1 MSELRRAAE
10 PDGPAEADAAR
21 ASEPAPLP
29 EAVARVLALQ
39 RSAGNH
45 ATARLL
51 RAPKQVAV
59 DGVSL
64 SSQRASVPADGTVKA
79 TARPA
84 NATGVTWAAE
94 KGTAEPAGTT
104 IDAKGTITVADTQEA
119 GDVNIKATSD
129 DGSWATQPLMVSEKP
144 TTLDSTSGS
153 DASTK
158 ERYRGDF
165 VHTFTGKSGDKT
177 KLEGAN
183 INEKFDSLTADT
195 PFGPFSLE
203 ANRAGSKGWDLDGSG
218 SMAGPDHVSID
229 KAGIDAR
236 KFVKSASNP
245 SPAKTLPQ
253 DFKMTQKLHAK
264 TWPIGALDAKPFT
277 TTEHVRGLTNA
288 NGSLEVV
295 IAAGKDSVSIPY
307 EGKPVYTNATAS
319 PATVVASEP
328 KPKAKGADWDRAE
341 VQVTAEVQPSS
352 AKLQYSL
359 VGDKLGCE
367 VDKASGLVKI
377 GDKPGTIKV
386 RASDGTTGH
395 YDEVAVQVTPR
406 PAAKP
411 E

>member
-1 MSELRRAAE
+1 VSEVRRTAE
-10 PDGPAEADAAR
+10 PDGPAEAVAAP
-21 ASEPAPLP
+21 EPVPAPLP

-45 ATARLL
+45 ATAQLL

-59 DGVSL
+59 DGVTL
-64 SSQRASVPADGTVKA
+64 SSRRASVPADGTVKA
-79 TARPA
+79 TAKPA

-94 KGTAEPAGTT
+94 KGTAEPAGTS

-129 DGSWATQPLMVSEKP
+129 DGTWVTASLMVSEKP
-144 TTLDSTSGS
+144 TTLDSTTGS
-153 DASTK
+153 DASSK
-158 ERYRGDF
+158 DRYRGEF

-203 ANRAGSKGWDLDGSG
+203 ANRVGSTGWDLDGSG
-218 SMAGPDHVSID
+218 AMAGPDKVSID
-229 KAGIDAR
+229 KSGVDAR

-245 SPAKTLPQ
+245 SPAKPLPQ
-253 DFKMTQKLHAK
+253 QFTMTQKLHAK
-264 TWPIGALDAKPFT
+264 TWPKGSLDAKEFT
-277 TTEHVRGLTNA
+277 TTSHLRKFTNA
-288 NGSLEVV
+288 NGPLEVV
-295 IAAGKDSVSIPY
+295 ISAGMESVTIPY
-307 EGKPVYTNATAS
+307 DGKPVYTNATAS
-319 PATVVASEP
+319 PTTVVASEP
-328 KPKAKGADWDRAE
+328 QPKAKGADWDRAE
-341 VQVTAEVQPSS
+341 VQVTAEVQPST

-359 VGDKLGCE
+359 IGDKLGCV
-367 VDKASGLVKI
+367 VDKATGLVKI

-386 RASDGTTGH
+386 RTSDGGTGH
-395 YDEVAVQVTPR
+395 YDEVAIQITAR
-406 PAAKP
+406 PAETA